1 MNSSSSSAASA
12 NAQELTSQLGWLS
25 PVIGS
30 ATAENTFSQNVRVVG
45 GISEASAL
53 AIWLDTVTHIDV
65 ANAYLDGVQAL
76 LDGTKTPADLVA
88 DVQAAAVTAKAS
100 AE

>member
-1 MNSSSSSAASA
+1 M
-12 NAQELTSQLGWLS
+12 ELGWLS

-30 ATAENTFSQNVRVVG
+30 ATAENTFPQNVRVVED
-45 GISEASAL
+45 ISQASNM

-65 ANAYLDGVQAL
+65 ANAYLNGVQAM
-76 LDGTKTPADLVA
+76 LDGTKTPADVVA

-100 AE
+100 TTE